1 MPRDRKPRLMV
12 FVIAYYAEETLRLV
26 LERIPRSIFSDYDC
40 EVLVVDDASGDRTA
54 EIGLAYRTAH
64 PEIAMTVLRNQY
76 NQGYGG
82 NQKVGYAFA
91 IREGFDFVAM
101 IHGDGQYAPEEL
113 PALVAPLRE
122 GRADAVFGSRM
133 MTGFTA
139 LKGGMPLYKFVGNR
153 ILSTIQ
159 NALLHTRLSE
169 FHSGYRAY
177 RVASL
182 RQLPFQ
188 YNSNAF
194 HFDTEIIIQLVTA
207 GYRIVEIP
215 IPTYYGNEICRVDGI
230 RYAKD
235 VLVTTIASRFHRM
248 NFFYDR
254 KFDVAREGNTY
265 YALKLGYRS
274 SHTLALNAVPPGA
287 RVLDIGCGPGQFAEL
302 LRAKGA
308 TVDGADQ
315 FAPSNP
321 SAFGRFFLWR
331 EGETLEA
338 DLHNYDVVLLL
349 DIVEHLNNPEAFLDQ
364 LRRNAR
370 STDRRPQF
378 VVTTGNV
385 VFSVV
390 RLQALL
396 GNFNYGKRGIL
407 DLTHTRLYTF
417 TTIRRLFEDCGFIVE
432 EIRGIP
438 APFPE
443 ALGPG
448 RLSRLLVSI
457 NSALIAL
464 SRGLFSYQIFLRAVP
479 TATVDA
485 LLDDS
490 IGVSAAKAASAK
502 ESLLAG

>member
-1 MPRDRKPRLMV
+1 
-12 FVIAYYAEETLRLV
+12 V
-26 LERIPRSIFSDYDC
+26 L
-40 EVLVVDDASGDRTA
+40 L
-54 EIGLAYRTAH
+54 
-64 PEIAMTVLRNQY
+64 
-76 NQGYGG
+76 
-82 NQKVGYAFA
+82 
-91 IREGFDFVAM
+91 
-101 IHGDGQYAPEEL
+101 HGDGQYAPECIPDML
-113 PALVAPLRE
+113 APLVD
-122 GRADAVFGSRM
+122 GHADAVFGSRM
-133 MTGFTA
+133 LTKFGA

-159 NALLHTRLSE
+159 NALLHTGLSE

-194 HFDTEIIIQLVTA
+194 HFDTEIIIQLVSA
-207 GYRIVEIP
+207 GCRIVEIP

-235 VLVTTIASRFHRM
+235 VVVTTIASRFHRM

-254 KFDVAREGNTY
+254 KFDVTRAGNTH
-265 YALKLGYRS
+265 YAVKLGYPS
-274 SHTLALNAVPPGA
+274 SHTMALEAVPPRS

-308 TVDGADQ
+308 AVDGADQ
-315 FAPSNP
+315 FVPSNKK
-321 SAFGRFFLWR
+321 AFDRFFQWR
-331 EGETLEA
+331 EGEELEA
-338 DLHNYDVVLLL
+338 DLRDYDVVLLL
-349 DIVEHLNNPEAFLDQ
+349 DVIEHLNQPEAFLDQ

-385 VFSVV
+385 VFSIV

-396 GNFNYGKRGIL
+396 GHFNYGKRGIL
-407 DLTHTRLYTF
+407 DLTHARLYTF
-417 TTIRRLFEDCGFIVE
+417 KTIRRLFEDCGFVVE
-432 EIRGIP
+432 EMRGVP

-448 RLSRLLVSI
+448 RLGRFLVWI

-464 SRGLFSYQIFLRAVP
+464 SRGFFSYQIFLRAVP

-490 IGVSAAKAASAK
+490 IGVSATKAASAREK
-502 ESLLAG
+502 LLAG